1 MLLISCLVWA
11 PVRRAIIKLLMLL
24 IMLILLIIMRHS
36 GTSETDRWWPGDLLF
51 HHLLT
56 LPTSQH
62 HRHHQIPLWFYRVSL
77 TVWLFECKSYSQIE
91 ISSTTRTL
99 LHHKTECLQDAQYG
113 IIDDHLYN
121 DYNCNVLL
129 LMMSIYIVYQ
139 IININIYDYIRKL
152 EIEMYLAI

>member
-1 MLLISCLVWA
+1 MLLISSLVWGPA
-11 PVRRAIIKLLMLL
+11 RRAIIKLLMLL

-62 HRHHQIPLWFYRVSL
+62 HRHHQIALWFYRVSL
-77 TVWLFECKSYSQIE
+77 TVWLILKLKYHQQPVRL
-91 ISSTTRTL
+91 STTRLNACKMHNRGL
-99 LHHKTECLQDAQYG
+99 LIAIYYD
-113 IIDDHLYN
+113 

-129 LMMSIYIVYQ
+129 LMMLIHCRPDYQ
-139 IININIYDYIRKL
+139 YQYQYMIISESRR
-152 EIEMYLAI
+152 